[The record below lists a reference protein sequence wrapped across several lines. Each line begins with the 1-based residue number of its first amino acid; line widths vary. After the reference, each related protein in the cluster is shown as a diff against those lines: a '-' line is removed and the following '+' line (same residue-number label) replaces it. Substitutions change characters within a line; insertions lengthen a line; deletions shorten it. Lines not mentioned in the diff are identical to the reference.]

1 MSQADIV
8 GLILVLVL
16 LIIFLMASLYEIVY
30 KEKTKTNVNKEVR
43 AL

>member
-30 KEKTKTNVNKEVR
+30 KEKQKQI
-43 AL
+43 